1 MTFANKFN
9 ICLINIKA
17 VLRENGLDDKT
28 GIYIIN
34 NIIHKNNMRYIT
46 MNEDIVSLINRL
58 SSNNTQVISSEE
70 LNKYPKISCSKNGT
84 GDRWANKKFNYTSI
98 YGNKKA
104 NKTYSENESDNKYNE
119 TIELFKKNN
128 INNLTNIIGIFVHSE
143 RLNRITRP
151 INKSIRAKIIC
162 KACVSCGSH
171 NDIICDH
178 KNDIYNNNRVL
189 NVKTQLNSD
198 FQPLCNRCN
207 LIKRAIYIKE
217 IKNNKLYSAKELEMY
232 KVYPFEFPWEKKVFD
247 ITDISTKDD
256 TYWYDPIEFQNK
268 IYKYSAY
275 IYPLIC
281 ALKIKFKLK
290 NTIL

>member
-1 MTFANKFN
+1 M
-9 ICLINIKA
+9 
-17 VLRENGLDDKT
+17 
-28 GIYIIN
+28 IYN
-34 NIIHKNNMRYIT
+34 
-46 MNEDIVSLINRL
+46 
-58 SSNNTQVISSEE
+58 
-70 LNKYPKISCSKNGT
+70 
-84 GDRWANKKFNYTSI
+84 
-98 YGNKKA
+98 
-104 NKTYSENESDNKYNE
+104 
-119 TIELFKKNN
+119 
-128 INNLTNIIGIFVHSE
+128 
-143 RLNRITRP
+143 
-151 INKSIRAKIIC
+151 
-162 KACVSCGSH
+162 
-171 NDIICDH
+171 
-178 KNDIYNNNRVL
+178 NNNRVL
-189 NVKTQLNSD
+189 NVKTQLDSD